1 MFDTP
6 SFSSLLSLTVN
17 RIPYTPY
24 FSKQHHHQ
32 RTCKVKN
39 IGFILNSFNTHTQF
53 SWQSYSHCRINI
65 SQISS
70 LLISTVTIL
79 VQTIIQTIS
88 FFFSNHFL
96 TRLLQQLPNRQPS
109 RSTFIFSCSK
119 LFDAF
124 YLRKKNSVQILCGSY
139 SVSYDLSLAN
149 ISIFISTY
157 PPCLPWFLPFI
168 VHSHQNFLD
177 LKSLVSDPPC
187 CPELCPF
194 RSSPD
199 KLFIIQ
205 VSAQTS
211 FLKGLFQPPY
221 LPFLEVTLDL
231 IALVVFFHCTCHLK
245 LSCLLTYLLLY
256 SFIICFSC

>member
-1 MFDTP
+1 MYMQSQKHRIHSEFLQH
-6 SFSSLLSLTVN
+6 SHSIQLAVLFSLPHKYIPNQLTSYIHCHHLSSN
-17 RIPYTPY
+17 
-24 FSKQHHHQ
+24 HHPNH
-32 RTCKVKN
+32 
-39 IGFILNSFNTHTQF
+39 FF
-53 SWQSYSHCRINI
+53 
-65 SQISS
+65 
-70 LLISTVTIL
+70 
-79 VQTIIQTIS
+79 

-109 RSTFIFSCSK
+109 RLTFIFSCSK

-124 YLRKKNSVQILCGSY
+124 YLRKKHNVQILCGSY

-177 LKSLVSDPPC
+177 LKSLISDPPC
-187 CPELCPF
+187 YPELCLF

-199 KLFIIQ
+199 ELFIIQ

-211 FLKGLFQPPY
+211 FLKGIFQPPY

-231 IALVVFFHCTCHLK
+231 IALVIFFHCTCHLK
-245 LSCLLTYLLLY
+245 LSCLLIYLLLY